1 MENNE
6 ILDLLE
12 QEYLQEYRK
21 IQNRLLK
28 KIRESSY
35 WTSKNMPLPEP
46 KPDKL
51 IRWKKEVKPKKGY
64 YIVRSHEGTNPVT
77 GFSYRR
83 YTMARLE
90 GVGT

>member
-35 WTSKNMPLPEP
+35 LNVELHDIANQLYTAQLAFCSRRIFTMGDETAFINGIVRNVPEP
-46 KPDKL
+46 LLLKN
-51 IRWKKEVKPKKGY
+51 KKSKAET
-64 YIVRSHEGTNPVT
+64 VR
-77 GFSYRR
+77 
-83 YTMARLE
+83 
-90 GVGT
+90 

>member
-35 WTSKNMPLPEP
+35 LNVELHDIANQLYTAQLRSLQPQDIYNGDETAF
-46 KPDKL
+46 
-51 IRWKKEVKPKKGY
+51 ING
-64 YIVRSHEGTNPVT
+64 IVQCT
-77 GFSYRR
+77 G
-83 YTMARLE
+83 AAAVE
-90 GVGT
+90 KQK

>member
-35 WTSKNMPLPEP
+35 LNVELHDIANQLYTAQLRSLQPQVPSAAAGARQASRASPSAAIRSPLMRP
-46 KPDKL
+46 
-51 IRWKKEVKPKKGY
+51 
-64 YIVRSHEGTNPVT
+64 
-77 GFSYRR
+77 
-83 YTMARLE
+83 
-90 GVGT
+90 

>member
-28 KIRESSY
+28 KIPMIE
-35 WTSKNMPLPEP
+35 
-46 KPDKL
+46 L
-51 IRWKKEVKPKKGY
+51 IAE
-64 YIVRSHEGTNPVT
+64 IT
-77 GFSYRR
+77 
-83 YTMARLE
+83 
-90 GVGT
+90 

>member
-35 WTSKNMPLPEP
+35 LNVELHDIANQLYTAQLRSLQPQDIYNGMKQPLSMG
-46 KPDKL
+46 L
-51 IRWKKEVKPKKGY
+51 CAMY
-64 YIVRSHEGTNPVT
+64 RS
-77 GFSYRR
+77 RCC
-83 YTMARLE
+83 
-90 GVGT
+90 

>member
-35 WTSKNMPLPEP
+35 LNVELHDIANQLYTAQLRSLQPQAIYNGDEAAF
-46 KPDKL
+46 
-51 IRWKKEVKPKKGY
+51 ING
-64 YIVRSHEGTNPVT
+64 IVRSVPEPLLLKNKK
-77 GFSYRR
+77 
-83 YTMARLE
+83 ARPE
-90 GVGT
+90 TVR

>member
-28 KIRESSY
+28 KIREQLS
-35 WTSKNMPLPEP
+35 EC
-46 KPDKL
+46 
-51 IRWKKEVKPKKGY
+51 G
-64 YIVRSHEGTNPVT
+64 
-77 GFSYRR
+77 
-83 YTMARLE
+83 AA
-90 GVGT
+90 

>member
-35 WTSKNMPLPEP
+35 LNVELHDIANQLYTAQLRSLQPQMPREA
-46 KPDKL
+46 
-51 IRWKKEVKPKKGY
+51 R
-64 YIVRSHEGTNPVT
+64 RST
-77 GFSYRR
+77 RR
-83 YTMARLE
+83 KMMP
-90 GVGT
+90 

>member
-35 WTSKNMPLPEP
+35 LNVELHDIANQLYTAQLRGLQPQLFTMGM
-46 KPDKL
+46 KL
-51 IRWKKEVKPKKGY
+51 RVSMESCAAS
-64 YIVRSHEGTNPVT
+64 RS
-77 GFSYRR
+77 RCC
-83 YTMARLE
+83 
-90 GVGT
+90 